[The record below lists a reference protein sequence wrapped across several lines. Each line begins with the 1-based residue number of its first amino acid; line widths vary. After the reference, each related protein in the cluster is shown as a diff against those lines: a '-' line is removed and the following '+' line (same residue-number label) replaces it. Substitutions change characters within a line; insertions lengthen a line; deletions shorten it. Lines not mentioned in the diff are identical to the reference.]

1 MILSERD
8 YMHIFELTKPFFKA
22 LTATKKSAVKIV
34 LWSSVAAFFELCML
48 AAFIPLIGV
57 ATNQPIPEFFPVS
70 LSRESFIT
78 SYSVFLL
85 FFILAAI
92 LLRMY
97 AQYSLFAF
105 GYGMAQKVSTQQLTY
120 SPQYKSGQDQSD
132 IVRSVIAE
140 SDNFGANYVV
150 PLLTVAVRIIF
161 LSILLMMAGIFYPL
175 ATISGLGIL
184 IAGFMVLRRP
194 LSRSLIKFG
203 DKRYLANTGRFAHAI
218 SLVQNRNVFKFY
230 QVLDKAEENF
240 EKSAVG
246 YRQSQTAQ
254 QLFLITPRLLI
265 EGLFFLIFLVSIY
278 FSTLDLGL
286 IFNAED
292 LVIAFGVILRGIP
305 SLQIVIQNL
314 NLVRF
319 NLNAANDV
327 VNRFSITFPSKS
339 SLDSKSNDLFDL
351 KRGDLVLI
359 HDYKYMMDSF
369 CINGDPIEFRLGEN
383 VLVYGKSGGG
393 KTTLI
398 QLLIG
403 SLDFEYVSVSVNG
416 KNVDPDAFFNELRSR
431 SGFAPQQSALVKGTI
446 IDNLFLKEESQEL
459 DSSRFKVAF
468 SSACLDFV
476 VDPYLFEIKEGGINL
491 SGGEGQR
498 INIMRAL
505 YHSELVCFSDEMT
518 ASLDK
523 ETERLIITEII
534 KNYTEISFFTVSHRD
549 LSDLGFSRQYEV
561 IDGVVSRR

>member
-1 MILSERD
+1 MRV
-8 YMHIFELTKPFFKA
+8 FELAKPFFKA
-22 LTATKKSAVKIV
+22 LAATKKSATKIV
-34 LWSSVAAFFELCML
+34 FWSSVAAFFELCML

-57 ATNQPIPEFFPVS
+57 ATNQTIPEFFPVG
-70 LSRESFIT
+70 LSRESFIA
-78 SYSVFLL
+78 SYSIFLL
-85 FFILAAI
+85 FFILTAI

-105 GYGMAQKVSTQQLTY
+105 SYDMAQKVSTQQLAY
-120 SPQYKSGQDQSD
+120 APQYKSGQDQSD

-150 PLLTVAVRIIF
+150 PLLTVAVRMIF
-161 LSILLMMAGIFYPL
+161 LSILLMLSGIFYPL
-175 ATISGLGIL
+175 ATISGLGL
-184 IAGFMVLRRP
+184 LFAGFMILRQP

-203 DKRYLANTGRFAHAI
+203 DKRYLANTGRFAQAI

-240 EKSAVG
+240 EKSAIG

-265 EGLFFLIFLVSIY
+265 EGLFFLIFLASIY
-278 FSTLDLGL
+278 LSTLNLGL
-286 IFNAED
+286 IFKAED
-292 LVIAFGVILRGIP
+292 LVLAFGVILRGIP

-319 NLNAANDV
+319 NLNAAKDV
-327 VNRFSITFPSKS
+327 VNRFSTTFPPKLSV
-339 SLDSKSNDLFDL
+339 DRKSNALFDL
-351 KRGDLVLI
+351 KKGDLVRI
-359 HDYKYMMDSF
+359 HDYKYVMGSF
-369 CINGDPIEFRLGEN
+369 CICGEPIEFRLGEN

-393 KTTLI
+393 KTTLV

-403 SLDFEYVSVSVNG
+403 SLNFESVSVSLNG
-416 KNVDPDAFFNELRSR
+416 KNINSDKFFYELRSR

-446 IDNLFLKEESQEL
+446 VDNLFLREESKEL
-459 DSSRFKVAF
+459 DPSRFNVALN
-468 SSACLDFV
+468 SACLDFV
-476 VDPYLFEIKEGGINL
+476 DNPYLFEIKEGGLNL

-534 KNYTEISFFTVSHRD
+534 KNYPETSFFTVSHRD
-549 LSDLGFSRQYEV
+549 LSELGFSRRYEV
-561 IDGVVSRR
+561 IDGVVSNR